1 MERQYIIPSIVV
13 IDLYAKDVMQLPA
26 EVSEPTFEDAK
37 NTVFYDNDEE
47 TDSYPQQSIWD
58 E

>member
-1 MERQYIIPSIVV
+1 MERQYIVPAIIV
-13 IDLYAKDVMQLPA
+13 IDLYANDVMQLPA

-37 NTVFYDNDEE
+37 SATFDDI
-47 TDSYPQQSIWD
+47 DSDSENYPRQSVWD